1 MVAAVAYLN
10 MIGLQ
15 TRPQHTLWQPPMS
28 FLSVEPQPRVLL
40 ENFTKSLLAQFDTQ
54 LDIVADR
61 YLPFFQERRNIEATY
76 IESLRKLHR
85 NAKAVDASFDP
96 LSEPT
101 TTRAAWDTVRDL
113 LEKGIH
119 LRILNCGS
127 EPTAIAEANTQ
138 QAFLDILD
146 NNIVKPLGTLKK
158 SNDET
163 RRRIEKD
170 LKGSAVEYAN
180 FAQNKISKLQEA
192 YLKKYHPR

>member
-1 MVAAVAYLN
+1 MVAAAAYLN

-15 TRPQHTLWQPPMS
+15 TRPQHTLWKPPMS

-40 ENFTKSLLAQFDTQ
+40 ENYTKSLLAQFDTQ

-96 LSEPT
+96 LAEPT

-113 LEKGIH
+113 LEK
-119 LRILNCGS
+119 
-127 EPTAIAEANTQ
+127 EANTQ

-146 NNIVKPLGTLKK
+146 NNVVKPLGTLKA
-158 SNDET
+158 SQEHLVQEGIPVLMIERSGRN
-163 RRRIEKD
+163 RILRQEGG
-170 LKGSAVEYAN
+170 LR
-180 FAQNKISKLQEA
+180 KISRDPLLNMQILQRTNSRTSRR
-192 YLKKYHPR
+192 HT